1 MVVVAVVREVGVMVV
16 VEEVVVVVGRL
27 VGVLVVVEA
36 VVGGAILVAVVIGDW
51 EGWRAEVCLHVTVVQ
66 GG

>member
-16 VEEVVVVVGRL
+16 VEVVVVVGRL